1 MLIAELHASGG
12 GESAPPL
19 FVGPDARLL
28 LQGQPDIVQAFKQ
41 EFAPEII
48 NFEARQE
55 AGGVANFPLLQVN
68 GEEIPLQ
75 LAVLRTSSATWES
88 LSTTGST
95 PFLVQL
101 VEKISAKEGAI
112 TARNP

>member
-19 FVGPDARLL
+19 FVGPNARLL
-28 LQGQPDIVQAFKQ
+28 LQGQPDIVQALEQ

-48 NFEARQE
+48 NLEGRQE

-68 GEEIPLQ
+68 
-75 LAVLRTSSATWES
+75 
-88 LSTTGST
+88 
-95 PFLVQL
+95 
-101 VEKISAKEGAI
+101 AKEITLKLGGSQDQFRDFGVAEHHRQHAI
-112 TARNP
+112 LDAVGGKNI